1 MGRGLKEPAERR
13 VHARELVASLHAQLA
28 ARLRTG
34 SPLRVLNT
42 SPDGMLVES
51 PARLLPGG
59 RVDLVLQSGA
69 THEQAPWVVVHSR
82 VGCIRGNSDLRYRAG
97 LRRATGSDYPQ
108 RREPR
113 HSGNRLPSGASTC
126 QLANAANA
134 EEPVKPAVGTRFG
147 RQERT

>member
-13 VHARELVASLHAQLA
+13 AHAREPIASGHAQFA

-51 PARLLPGG
+51 PARLLPG
-59 RVDLVLQSGA
+59 RHVDLVLQSGS

-82 VGCIRGNSDLRYRAG
+82 VGCIRGHSDLRYRAG
-97 LRRATGSDYPQ
+97 LRRAMGSDYPQ
-108 RREPR
+108 RREAR
-113 HSGNRLPSGASTC
+113 HTGNWLPSAASPG
-126 QLANAANA
+126 QPANATHA
-134 EEPVKPAVGTRFG
+134 EGPVKPAVGTRFG
-147 RQERT
+147 RQEQT